1 MNGSIILTDMLLL
14 PYIDPEAHTEHS
26 GPGGQ
31 GQSDSGK
38 AHSAFLQLSVI
49 FLTPVE
55 LST

>member
-1 MNGSIILTDMLLL
+1 MLLL
-14 PYIDPEAHTEHS
+14 PYIDPEAHS

-49 FLTPVE
+49 FLTPAE